1 CPTGAARLEAGE
13 MRTPAVFRR
22 ARSSRST
29 RRPQSATADQTIRL
43 TTSSSS
49 GLQRDL
55 LARFATTPLLDSF
68 TSLLDL
74 CARYLA
80 PDDLDLIRAA
90 YVLGYEAH
98 NGAFR
103 KSGEPFIEHPI
114 AVAAILAGLAVD
126 ANGIAAALLHDTAE
140 DTDISLETLR

>member
-1 CPTGAARLEAGE
+1 

-22 ARSSRST
+22 ARSPRSS
-29 RRPQSATADQTIRL
+29 RRPQTVPADSAGDQTIPQTAHMSDR
-43 TTSSSS
+43 
-49 GLQRDL
+49 QRDL

-68 TSLLDL
+68 TRLLDL

-80 PDDLDLIRAA
+80 PEDLDLIRAA

-126 ANGIAAALLHDTAE
+126 AQGIAAALLHDTAE
-140 DTDISLETLR
+140 DTDISLE